1 MSGYPSITYHNPT
14 SICGKE
20 KWKRFRAEGLST
32 DIIAICETWFHWQKE
47 DRVYNDRYNGFFC
60 DRRQKENQKPHYI
73 RGGCALWLDK
83 NSCTEQ
89 SLLFRSNAYGLEALC
104 VRFQYRGQQF
114 AVLVIYSP
122 PGEAENSRSKKNTKF
137 VQKMLVKGNELN
149 IPEENYIV
157 MGDFNKSTVTL
168 GTEDQ
173 FGVTLHEYST
183 LGNSQSVSELDK
195 IYGTRT
201 PRPYSDFTV
210 RDPQKYNL
218 LHKTRTKAMHKILE
232 LR

>member
-20 KWKRFRAEGLST
+20 KWKGFRAEGLST

-60 DRRQKENQKPHYI
+60 DRRQKENQKLHYI

-104 VRFQYRGQQF
+104 VKFTYEDQYF

-122 PGEAENSRSKKNTKF
+122 PGEAQDGRSIKNTK
-137 VQKMLVKGNELN
+137 LVKIMLRKGINLN
-149 IPEENYIV
+149 IPTDNYIV
-157 MGDFNKSTVTL
+157 IGDFNRSTL
-168 GTEDQ
+168 GTERQLGARFYD
-173 FGVTLHEYST
+173 YSD
-183 LGNSQSVSELDK
+183 GVSELDQ
-195 IYGTRT
+195 IYGTKQSN
-201 PRPYSDFTV
+201 PYRVST
-210 RDPQKYNL
+210 RDPKKYNL
-218 LHKTRTKAMHKILE
+218 NHKPETKAMHRIIELE
-232 LR
+232 EIIPEH